1 MIKSAKFPEPK
12 HDSSVEEE
20 KESSFVAHFP
30 EVPKE

>member
-20 KESSFVAHFP
+20 KERSFVAHFP
-30 EVPKE
+30 EVPKK